1 MGCYTHAYHSRPYFL
16 SLGQARSVNI
26 SSKLQN
32 RSRGTEMS
40 VNLLG
45 STGSFSWMVIMGL
58 SSFGFIALPCCP
70 AGLHVC
76 VDTRPLSCR
85 RALETVTQRGWSAEA
100 SQQQPFSTRSPYVQC
115 QPCLASMDFLCK
127 LKLCFQTAL
136 NFLYYEIYHVKRF
149 SYFY

>member
-1 MGCYTHAYHSRPYFL
+1 MVFLLCNNTLLKQGKRCYTHAYHSRPYFL

-32 RSRGTEMS
+32 RSRGTEVS

-45 STGSFSWMVIMGL
+45 STGSFSWMVKMGL

-76 VDTRPLSCR
+76 VDTCPLSCR
-85 RALETVTQRGWSAEA
+85 RALETVTRRGWSAEA
-100 SQQQPFSTRSPYVQC
+100 SQQQPFSI
-115 QPCLASMDFLCK
+115 
-127 LKLCFQTAL
+127 AL
-136 NFLYYEIYHVKRF
+136 PTCSVSHVWPLRTF
-149 SYFY
+149 FVNENSVSRQH